1 MHAYAMHAQY
11 LGIECTRDVRAFRAN
26 EWTVFG
32 CLCCP
37 CAPNIGGNTGR
48 RDVEKRAMIK
58 KTNPMK
64 YLRIKKNTRP
74 RKVTHRKKCYVF
86 DLLNCILI
94 FHLVLS
100 AGTRIHDAFPNHVI
114 VGSLLFEMSRVWA
127 YVNVCVCVRYFF
139 PAFAQCC
146 VCAVSV

>member
-1 MHAYAMHAQY
+1 MLEH
-11 LGIECTRDVRAFRAN
+11 LGRTN
-26 EWTVFG
+26 EPFLVV
-32 CLCCP
+32 
-37 CAPNIGGNTGR
+37 CAVHVPRISVAILEDEMLR
-48 RDVEKRAMIK
+48 SEREREKKASDDK

-114 VGSLLFEMSRVWA
+114 VGSLLFEMSRV
-127 YVNVCVCVRYFF
+127 
-139 PAFAQCC
+139 
-146 VCAVSV
+146 